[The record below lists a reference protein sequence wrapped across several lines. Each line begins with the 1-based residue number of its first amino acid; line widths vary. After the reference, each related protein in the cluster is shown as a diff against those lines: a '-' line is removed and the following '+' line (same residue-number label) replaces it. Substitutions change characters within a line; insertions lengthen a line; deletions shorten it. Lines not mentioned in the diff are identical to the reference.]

1 MEILLNALDS
11 VESNLISHIKDQCN
25 DARIYIKTLKDIE
38 MYDENRISDAIYET
52 TQRTDFH
59 LTMECVFK
67 EQLEKKYCD
76 IIHKDFNTDEIRE
89 ILCGYF
95 IPDLA
100 MNILSFVYYKFYFM
114 KFEDKDFIGKNC
126 KHTKE
131 YKKFIKERECNEE

>member
-1 MEILLNALDS
+1 MEILLDALDS

-38 MYDENRISDAIYET
+38 MYDQDRISDAIFET

-67 EQLEKKYCD
+67 KQLDDKYYD
-76 IIHKDFNTDEIRE
+76 IMHKDFNKYELRE
-89 ILCGYF
+89 ILCGYI

-100 MNILSFVYYKFYFM
+100 MNILSFVYYKYYFT
-114 KFEDKDFIGKNC
+114 G
-126 KHTKE
+126 E
-131 YKKFIKERECNEE
+131 YEKFIEERECNEE